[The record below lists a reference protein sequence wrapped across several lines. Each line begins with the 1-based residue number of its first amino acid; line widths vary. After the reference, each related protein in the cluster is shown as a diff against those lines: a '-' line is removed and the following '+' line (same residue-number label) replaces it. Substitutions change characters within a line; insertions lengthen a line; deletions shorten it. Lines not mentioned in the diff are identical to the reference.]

1 LPNHRRRFLAVR
13 RPSGFHALLWRKL
26 GILQRFDGF
35 NGRFPRRFDGLLRR
49 FDGFSRRLDGFPRR
63 FDGFNGRLTGIY
75 GWFHRFLRR
84 LDGIIGRRT
93 RLA

>member
-35 NGRFPRRFDGLLRR
+35 NGRFVRR
-49 FDGFSRRLDGFPRR
+49 FDGFNGRLTGIYGFNGRLTGIY
-63 FDGFNGRLTGIY
+63 GFNGRLTGIY

-93 RLA
+93 RLT